1 MMLYGEIVL
10 EEIFTEMQVL
20 TAVLICRFPGH
31 RFCIKKYI
39 RVFRW
44 FAIFKKE

>member
-10 EEIFTEMQVL
+10 AEIFIEMQVP
-20 TAVLICRFPGH
+20 TAVLICRFPVH

-39 RVFRW
+39 RAFR
-44 FAIFKKE
+44 